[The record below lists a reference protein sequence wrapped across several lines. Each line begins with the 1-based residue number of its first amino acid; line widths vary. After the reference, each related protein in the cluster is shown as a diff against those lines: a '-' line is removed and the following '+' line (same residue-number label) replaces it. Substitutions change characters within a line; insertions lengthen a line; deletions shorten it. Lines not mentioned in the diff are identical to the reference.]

1 MDQKEAETGGQ
12 YARTERRIARWT
24 LLLGFAAAVGAALWF
39 SLRAGAGVL
48 VGAVLAWVSFRW
60 LKGALDALA
69 RVSTAQAEAIQ
80 VRLPV
85 WSLVRIFLRYAL
97 LGLAVY
103 VIFVSFKVPVLSMLV
118 GLCALG
124 AATLAASIYELI
136 WPTG

>member
-1 MDQKEAETGGQ
+1 MDQKEAETGP

-39 SLRAGAGVL
+39 SLRSGAGVL

-124 AATLAASIYELI
+124 AATLAASIYELL